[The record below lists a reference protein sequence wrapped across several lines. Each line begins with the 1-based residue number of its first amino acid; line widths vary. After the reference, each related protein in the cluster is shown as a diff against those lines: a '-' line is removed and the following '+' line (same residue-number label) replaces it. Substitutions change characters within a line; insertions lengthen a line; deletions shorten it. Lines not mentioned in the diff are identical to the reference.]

1 MDFTSIVEE
10 KIKQSIRSGDFDN
23 LPGKGKPLPKDDMEH
38 VPADLRNSYKIL
50 KNANM
55 IPEEMQLKKEIVSLE
70 ELVDCCREPEEK
82 ARYMQQ
88 LSEKQLRFQLIM
100 EQRKLKN
107 SGVFRRYRGQ
117 INRKMGF

>member
-10 KIKQSIRSGDFDN
+10 KIKQSIRNGDFDN
-23 LPGKGKPLPKDDMEH
+23 LPGKGKPLPKDDMDH

-70 ELVDCCREPEEK
+70 ELIDCCRNPEEK
-82 ARYMQQ
+82 EIYKQR
-88 LSEKQLRFQLIM
+88 LSEKQLRFQLMM
-100 EQRKLKN
+100 EQRKIKS
-107 SGVFRRYRGQ
+107 SGAFNRYRSQ
-117 INRKMGF
+117 INKRMGF

>member
-1 MDFTSIVEE
+1 MDFTSLVEE
-10 KIKQSIRSGDFDN
+10 KIKQSIRNGDFDN

-70 ELVDCCREPEEK
+70 ELIDCCREPEERESYK
-82 ARYMQQ
+82 KQ
-88 LSEKQLRFQLIM
+88 LSEKQLRFQLMM
-100 EQRKLKN
+100 EQRKLKG
-107 SGVFRRYRGQ
+107 SGAFRRYRGQ
-117 INRKMGF
+117 INKRMGF